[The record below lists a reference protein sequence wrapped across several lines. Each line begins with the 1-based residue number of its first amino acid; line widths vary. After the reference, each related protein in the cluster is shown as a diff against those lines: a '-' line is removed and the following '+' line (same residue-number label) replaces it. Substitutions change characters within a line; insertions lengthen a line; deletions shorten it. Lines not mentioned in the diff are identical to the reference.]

1 MLEVFVIPG
10 FGVAGISGIILI
22 IITLAFAMIDNQIV
36 FEGGD
41 FNFTPLVKP
50 FAIVLVS
57 CTTTLFLSI
66 FLLSKLFPTEAFSH
80 IALKT
85 NLSSD
90 NEGVVGV
97 EKDSLQKFVGKKAV
111 VVADLKPQGVI
122 EVDGVRQQAQL
133 VAGYAQ
139 KGETVEI
146 FHHEGGRLY
155 CKKAN

>member
-1 MLEVFVIPG
+1 MEVFVIPG
-10 FGVAGISGIILI
+10 FGVAGICGILLI

-66 FLLSKLFPTEAFSH
+66 FLLSRLFPTAAFSH

-85 NLSSD
+85 SLSSGD
-90 NEGVVGV
+90 QGVVGV
-97 EKDSLQKFVGKKAV
+97 EKGALDEFVGKKGV
-111 VVADLKPQGVI
+111 VVADLKPQGTI
-122 EVDGVRQQAQL
+122 EVEGRRHQAQL
-133 VAGYAQ
+133 IAGYAQ

-146 FHHEGGRLY
+146 FSHEGGRLY